1 MGFFAVVVAGQFTWV
16 AYGVALHNPAV
27 VLANGCGMLVNAAV
41 LLAAAVLRRD
51 HVPVD
56 TMLVVQR

>member
-1 MGFFAVVVAGQFTWV
+1 
-16 AYGVALHNPAV
+16 
-27 VLANGCGMLVNAAV
+27 MLVNAAV